1 MELYP
6 ESFWDCLIDGLIA
19 FCPLEDYLLCG
30 RLELVRHLLGLTS
43 LWTGFVDVLE
53 VRDEVAEVVDF
64 LSSEERLSK
73 ATVKRR
79 I

>member
-1 MELYP
+1 
-6 ESFWDCLIDGLIA
+6 LIDGLIT
-19 FCPLEDYLLCG
+19 FCPLEDYLLSS

-43 LWTGFVDVLE
+43 LWTGFVDVLK
-53 VRDEVAEVVDF
+53 VRDEVAEMVDVF
-64 LSSEERLSK
+64 SSEEHLNE